1 MIDCIVV
8 AGGGDGELVQQE
20 KVTNKALIPI
30 GNQPMISYV
39 VGAFRQIKDINR
51 IIVAGPVEDLAF
63 LKDPFHVELIPEKG
77 TILQN
82 LLAAS
87 KQLDKPSHILV
98 SSADIPLISPEAVT
112 NFIEKCH
119 PYAYDFYY
127 PIVSQGKS
135 EAMFPSVKRTYV
147 SLVEGTFTGGNIFL
161 VNSASIEPT
170 VPKMEKFLRDRKN
183 PLKLI
188 SLLGPATVLKFL
200 RKKATIPYLA
210 ERFSTLLDLNS
221 QAVICDYPVI
231 SFDVDKPS
239 DLEQVKTFMKL
250 KN

>member
-20 KVTNKALIPI
+20 NVINKALISI
-30 GNQPMISYV
+30 GSRPMISYV
-39 VGAFRQIKDINR
+39 IDAFRQIDHINR
-51 IIVAGPVEDLAF
+51 IIVAGPVEQLSF
-63 LKDPFHVELIPEKG
+63 LKDPFRVELIPEQG

-87 KQLDKPSHILV
+87 KRLDKPSHVLV
-98 SSADIPLISPEAVT
+98 SSADIPLISPEAVSD
-112 NFIEKCH
+112 FIEKCL
-119 PYAYDFYY
+119 PYDYDFYY
-127 PIVSQGKS
+127 PIVSREKS
-135 EAMFPSVKRTYV
+135 EALFPGVRRTYV
-147 SLVEGTFTGGNIFL
+147 SFVEGTFTGGNIFL

-183 PLKLI
+183 PLKLV

-200 RKKATIPYLA
+200 RKKATIPYMA
-210 ERFSTLLDLNS
+210 ERFSALLDLKS
-221 QAVICDYPVI
+221 RAVICDYPVI

-239 DLEQVKTFMKL
+239 DLEQVKTFMGL
-250 KN
+250 EE